1 VALQDTVLT
10 CLSEACKN
18 SRPTVR
24 LAAAQL
30 ILHCLGCIHDA
41 ALTKLVL
48 PQLAM
53 LATDMNEYVSN
64 SQIVIFWLRFY
75 HLKN

>member
-1 VALQDTVLT
+1 MSTFHLCRAVALQDTVLT

-30 ILHCLGCIHDA
+30 ILHCLGCIHDV

-53 LATDMNEYVSN
+53 LATDMNE
-64 SQIVIFWLRFY
+64 
-75 HLKN
+75 